1 MKKKGFVTNKVVE
14 LLAAA
19 IIAIVITMVI
29 VNLISTAGDAATQGC
44 GPLNQWIAD
53 SFNIDTC

>member
-1 MKKKGFVTNKVVE
+1 MKKKGFVTNNVVE

-29 VNLISTAGDAATQGC
+29 VNLISAAGDTTGGC
-44 GPLNQWIAD
+44 GALNQWIAD